1 VNTIGLHA
9 VIALVGLVALISVT
23 FLVLVRKA
31 ILSTRRMIST
41 NLDWISDFSVAR
53 YRPMERLLAEEDYR
67 FLEGQPAI
75 NRATV
80 RRFRAE
86 RRAIFREYLRCL
98 SKDFDRL
105 CGAVQAL
112 TLASAEDRPDLAVA
126 LVKSRLSF
134 ACARLAV
141 QMRLICHWMGFGGVE
156 IRGLVGS
163 LEATWTELQH
173 LVPMVQLQGSVA

>member
-1 VNTIGLHA
+1 MSSLGLQA
-9 VIALVGLVALISVT
+9 VIAVVGLIAVT
-23 FLVLVRKA
+23 FLVLFRKV
-31 ILSTRRMIST
+31 ILSTRKMNAT

-67 FLEGQPAI
+67 FLESQPAI

-86 RRAIFREYLRCL
+86 RRAIFRQYLRCL
-98 SKDFDRL
+98 SEDFDRL
-105 CGAVQAL
+105 CGTVQAL
-112 TLASAEDRPDLAVA
+112 TLASGEDRPDLAVA
-126 LVKSRLSF
+126 LAKSRLSF

-156 IRGLVGS
+156 IRGLVDS
-163 LEATWTELQH
+163 LEATWSELQH
-173 LVPMVQLQGSVA
+173 LVPAVQLQGAAA